1 MLTSLVSHLFYKDII
16 FKSDL
21 RYLETMPPVF
31 KQSRALKAKA
41 GKKMHWTLSDA
52 TYWIRCPV
60 IPEAEAGHIHIHR
73 NKDADAVQVWMLGA
87 DGGEKGKHWVDISE
101 EYKTCGTEAGQATVR
116 HPVFLD
122 LVLKRRPETNA
133 PSFVK
138 EKTKVG
144 AKQDNDAGTG
154 PIRKPSRKGKERAED

>member
-1 MLTSLVSHLFYKDII
+1 MKFWDLWGPTLVLTSLVSHLFYKDII

-101 EYKTCGTEAGQATVR
+101 EYSR
-116 HPVFLD
+116 NP
-122 LVLKRRPETNA
+122 LKA
-133 PSFVK
+133 YPSV
-138 EKTKVG
+138 
-144 AKQDNDAGTG
+144 DG
-154 PIRKPSRKGKERAED
+154 PGYAL